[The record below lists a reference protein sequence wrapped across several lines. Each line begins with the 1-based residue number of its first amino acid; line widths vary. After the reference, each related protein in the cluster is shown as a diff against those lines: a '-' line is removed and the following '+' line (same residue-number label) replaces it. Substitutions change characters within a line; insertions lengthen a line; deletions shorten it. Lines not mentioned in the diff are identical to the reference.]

1 MFILGGILKI
11 KEVYMRPTYHSI
23 LIFVMVFLPVLATG
37 QSSMY
42 RRANTQFDRGEYY
55 EALQIFNEIVEDGYE
70 LDAASKLKVGH
81 CYYQLNNVDEAF
93 NYFMEQEDKLSGYDL
108 YVYALINH
116 KIGFYEG
123 AIDLYRKARSQNP
136 ERQGQI
142 DELIRS
148 CEWAMNNQEFLPV
161 RVNPSSIMTF
171 GQSFGVQYYKDGIVY
186 SSASPEKEGGKKDR
200 QGRNFLSLYYSDL
213 DGDNLK
219 NTRVFSRNLVF
230 DYHVGAIS
238 FSPDE
243 KAMYYTRTVR
253 VKGGDNKLKI
263 FSVVFDGSDWVDDI
277 DLNINSN
284 DYDNAHPAVTPDG
297 KSLIFVSNRPGGY
310 GGKDLWMADIKPNR
324 TLTNVRNLGPKI
336 NSFGDELFPFVSTDN
351 ILYFSSDGHV
361 GFGGLDLYRSKNEN
375 GVWSAAENMM
385 QPFNSY
391 KDDFGYVINPKDK
404 NRGFLSTNRTGEG
417 NDGIFYVQYRE
428 EESEPEPKSA
438 APVIGLMP
446 ETVVDTVTIPEVVP
460 VEEVK
465 VDLSIFPDSFAS
477 VVTSSFNG
485 NAIQGANIILTDPVT
500 GNQIGVIASGS
511 NGRFEVPIPDAYR
524 KEGQDIHIA
533 VSKDEFKTY
542 TLDANIMELKEV
554 GKAGILLAPI
564 FKEPDLNEI
573 SGLVIPY
580 EGKTITADGYRKLD
594 QVAAYLLNNP
604 QVVIK
609 LNGHTDA
616 RGNMITNLNTS
627 QTIAEA
633 AGKYLESKGVPE
645 ANYIPRGYG
654 ERYILNKC
662 RRGKLCDEAEHLQNR
677 RIEVVVWRFKN

>member
-1 MFILGGILKI
+1 
-11 KEVYMRPTYHSI
+11 MRPTYHSI
-23 LIFVMVFLPVLATG
+23 LILVMVFLPVLATG

-70 LDAASKLKVGH
+70 LDPESKLKVGH

-123 AIDLYRKARSQNP
+123 AIDLYRKARPQNP

-428 EESEPEPKSA
+428 EESEPEAKST
-438 APVIGLMP
+438 APVIGLLP

-485 NAIQGANIILTDPVT
+485 NAIQGANINLTDPVT
-500 GNQIGVIASGS
+500 GKQIGVITSGS

-580 EGKTITADGYRKLD
+580 EGNTITADGYRKLD

-627 QTIAEA
+627 QSIAEA
-633 AGKYLESKGVPE
+633 AGKYLESKGVSE
-645 ANYIPRGYG
+645 SNYIPRGYG

-662 RRGKLCDEAEHLQNR
+662 RRGKLCDKAEHLQNR

>member
-1 MFILGGILKI
+1 
-11 KEVYMRPTYHSI
+11 
-23 LIFVMVFLPVLATG
+23 
-37 QSSMY
+37 
-42 RRANTQFDRGEYY
+42 
-55 EALQIFNEIVEDGYE
+55 
-70 LDAASKLKVGH
+70 
-81 CYYQLNNVDEAF
+81 
-93 NYFMEQEDKLSGYDL
+93 
-108 YVYALINH
+108 
-116 KIGFYEG
+116 
-123 AIDLYRKARSQNP
+123 
-136 ERQGQI
+136 
-142 DELIRS
+142 
-148 CEWAMNNQEFLPV
+148 
-161 RVNPSSIMTF
+161 
-171 GQSFGVQYYKDGIVY
+171 
-186 SSASPEKEGGKKDR
+186 
-200 QGRNFLSLYYSDL
+200 
-213 DGDNLK
+213 
-219 NTRVFSRNLVF
+219 
-230 DYHVGAIS
+230 
-238 FSPDE
+238 
-243 KAMYYTRTVR
+243 
-253 VKGGDNKLKI
+253 
-263 FSVVFDGSDWVDDI
+263 VDDI

-310 GGKDLWMADIKPNR
+310 GGKDLWVADIKPNR
-324 TLTNVRNLGPKI
+324 SLTNVRNLGPKI

-351 ILYFSSDGHV
+351 VLYFSSDGHV
-361 GFGGLDLYRSKNEN
+361 GFGGLDLYRSTNEN

-417 NDGIFYVQYRE
+417 SDGIFYVQYRQE
-428 EESEPEPKSA
+428 EPEPEPKSA

-446 ETVVDTVTIPEVVP
+446 EVVEDTIPEVVP

-465 VDLSIFPDSFAS
+465 VDLSIFPASFSS

-485 NAIQGANIILTDPVT
+485 SAIQGATITLTDPIS
-500 GNQIGVIASGS
+500 GKQIGGVTSGT
-511 NGRFEVPIPDAYR
+511 NGHFEVPVPDAYR
-524 KEGQDIHIA
+524 KEGQDIQIV

-580 EGKTITADGYRKLD
+580 KGNTITAEGYSKLD

-627 QTIAEA
+627 QSIAEA

-645 ANYIPRGYG
+645 DNYIPRGYG

-662 RRGKLCDEAEHLQNR
+662 RRGKLCDEAAHLQNR